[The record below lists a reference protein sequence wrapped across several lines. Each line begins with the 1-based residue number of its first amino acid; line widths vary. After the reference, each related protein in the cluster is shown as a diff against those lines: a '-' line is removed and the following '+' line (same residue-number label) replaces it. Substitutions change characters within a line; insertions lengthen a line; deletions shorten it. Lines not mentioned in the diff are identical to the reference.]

1 MAFSIDPGSFPQLGN
16 PICEPLGAHTPAC
29 HNASDLS
36 SYDPTKGGAPSQVVV
51 EPFGRCS
58 VHFNRDFHT

>member
-16 PICEPLGAHTPAC
+16 PICEPLGARTPAC

-36 SYDPTKGGAPSQVVV
+36 SYDPTRGGARSH
-51 EPFGRCS
+51 GR
-58 VHFNRDFHT
+58 